1 MFERSRTAAAA
12 GLLSALLLASV
23 LTGCSSGTQES
34 ASTEIEGADE
44 LGAVEVV
51 AREEGSGTRAVFSEQ
66 VGLIETADDGTEV
79 DVTTESAT
87 IANSAEVVID
97 AVSASD
103 SAIGYVSL
111 GSLSAND
118 GVKVVSIDGVEPST
132 ATVEDGSY
140 SLSRDFLIASV
151 DDATDVEADFLDY
164 ITSAGQEI
172 VEEEGYVAVQDTGRF
187 LSDKSEGFITISG
200 STSVSPLMEALA
212 DAYGEENPNAAI
224 TVTATDST
232 TGLNA
237 AMSQE
242 SDWGMSSREL
252 ESYES
257 ELLDTTV
264 IARDAVAV
272 IVSDSSPVTSL
283 STDELRQLF
292 SGEAADWSD
301 LN

>member
-23 LTGCSSGTQES
+23 LTGCSTGSQES

-87 IANSAEVVID
+87 ICNEAAAVID

-111 GSLSAND
+111 GSLSSGD

-140 SLSRDFLIASV
+140 SLSRNFYIASV

>member
-23 LTGCSSGTQES
+23 LTGCSSGAGES
-34 ASTEIEGADE
+34 LQTTIEGADE

-118 GVKVVSIDGVEPST
+118 GVKVVSIDGVEPSI

-140 SLSRDFLIASV
+140 SLSRNFYIASV

>member
-1 MFERSRTAAAA
+1 MFERSRGAVAA

-23 LTGCSSGTQES
+23 LTGCSTGSQES

-118 GVKVVSIDGVEPST
+118 GVKVVSIDGVEPSI

-272 IVSDSSPVTSL
+272 IVGDSSPVTSL
-283 STDELRQLF
+283 TTEQLRQLF

>member
-1 MFERSRTAAAA
+1 MFERSRGAVAA

-111 GSLSAND
+111 GSLSSGD
-118 GVKVVSIDGVEPST
+118 GVKTVSIDGVEPSI